1 MVFILPN
8 LCTIIF
14 VRPFLF
20 DHFCTTI
27 FVWPFLRL
35 VSYEP
40 LSVSW
45 HYELTKIRIL
55 SVLIL
60 SLRLK
65 SCVYNW
71 DRRRFFI
78 LSSLKTGVEYLSERV
93 ELIDWISMV
102 IIKISSSSIHN
113 QLKPNFSLLDV
124 KYILFIFHFF
134 HIWVKSVT
142 LLQDDPNSCF
152 LSVDMDVYN
161 SLLLG

>member
-1 MVFILPN
+1 MGQN
-8 LCTIIF
+8 LIPFSNFLRPFLSHFFFGHLYDGFCTTESLHGHF
-14 VRPFLF
+14 EWPFLF

-134 HIWVKSVT
+134 KSESN
-142 LLQDDPNSCF
+142 L
-152 LSVDMDVYN
+152 
-161 SLLLG
+161 